1 MNRERLLLHSGT
13 PFFRQRVAIPPFSHL
28 LILQL
33 MRHLFTL
40 LLLFLSLSPVAA
52 QDSLAIK
59 QLRLESAKL
68 LSRMTALEARQAH
81 EGDDQSN
88 SQQMIYKQN
97 RARTMAVLSTFEAIK
112 SCNSILQ
119 QSLVNAEN
127 QRVVADISNP
137 QSGALGFRL
146 DEVLLQKLSA
156 QVSANSDIKKDNKAA
171 LLSGVSTLIGTV
183 SQLLNP
189 TSLVVQA
196 VQTIANLIPNQVK
209 DAAKDPTGKVLA
221 NQLVNSMKPYL
232 DYYSEL
238 QKESENYGTALANM
252 KIKYSSLT
260 YDLRDLATEAATHR
274 VLPNRS
280 INETLEDLLPLPASP
295 TFNYTRANQNPDVQ
309 YLNDISTEVYMLTK
323 QVLEFHRQYDAT
335 IRSHMQ
341 VTRNLLDVAK
351 TKFPGNDRAIEDTK
365 SRIDL
370 TSGTDLTGFGP
381 LLNTINTNLS
391 GLRTYRAVAVA
402 TPLVPAP
409 RAQGNPKQ

>member
-1 MNRERLLLHSGT
+1 MLIICYAKLAAWTVCGMNRERLLLHSGT

-252 KIKYSSLT
+252 KIKYS
-260 YDLRDLATEAATHR
+260 LRWSSKNRQCE
-274 VLPNRS
+274 VLPSTAHARQNTSKRLAADPQKIHVRLQGRVRAPGGRRCPPNGHGPRS
-280 INETLEDLLPLPASP
+280 GPIAR
-295 TFNYTRANQNPDVQ
+295 FV
-309 YLNDISTEVYMLTK
+309 
-323 QVLEFHRQYDAT
+323 
-335 IRSHMQ
+335 
-341 VTRNLLDVAK
+341 
-351 TKFPGNDRAIEDTK
+351 
-365 SRIDL
+365 
-370 TSGTDLTGFGP
+370 GP
-381 LLNTINTNLS
+381 LAAPSVGRS
-391 GLRTYRAVAVA
+391 GA
-402 TPLVPAP
+402 
-409 RAQGNPKQ
+409 

>member
-1 MNRERLLLHSGT
+1 MS
-13 PFFRQRVAIPPFSHL
+13 
-28 LILQL
+28 
-33 MRHLFTL
+33 
-40 LLLFLSLSPVAA
+40 
-52 QDSLAIK
+52 
-59 QLRLESAKL
+59 
-68 LSRMTALEARQAH
+68 ALEARQALS
-81 EGDDQSN
+81 GDDQIQN
-88 SQQMIYKQN
+88 QQQLYKQN
-97 RARTMAVLSTFEAIK
+97 RARIMAVLSTFEAIK

-146 DEVLLQKLSA
+146 DQVLMQKLET
-156 QVSANSDIKKDNKAA
+156 QVKASSDIKKDNKAA

-183 SQLLNP
+183 GQMLNP

-196 VQTIANLIPNQVK
+196 VQTIANFIPNQVK
-209 DAAKDPTGKVLA
+209 NAAQDPTGKVLA
-221 NQLVNSMKPYL
+221 TNLVNSMKPYL

-280 INETLEDLLPLPASP
+280 INETLEDLMPTSTSPA
-295 TFNYTRANQNPDVQ
+295 FNYARINQDTDVQ
-309 YLNDISTEVYMLTK
+309 YLTEISTEVYILTK
-323 QVLEFHRQYDAT
+323 QVLEFHRQYDAA

-351 TKFPGNDRAIEDTK
+351 TKFPGNDLAIDATK
-365 SRIDL
+365 SRIDI
-370 TSGTDLTGFGP
+370 SSSTDLTGFGP
-381 LLNTINTNLS
+381 LLNTINTNLA
-391 GLRTYRAVAVA
+391 GLRTYRTVAVA
-402 TPLVPAP
+402 TPPASVAP
-409 RAQGNPKQ
+409 ATKSFR